1 MFSHWIAH
9 EANPGSISRGVITM
23 LEKRGSNVWEKQD
36 DYQPITLLNTELKNF
51 AWILA
56 NHLLIVVGD
65 LIGPELNY
73 IVKGRSIQNNL
84 HLMCEIREGIED
96 DMNTVLISLNQY
108 KAFNRVEYQ
117 LMVTTKFEAEFCFLS
132 AVIWCSWVNI

>member
-65 LIGPELNY
+65 LIGPD
-73 IVKGRSIQNNL
+73 QP
-84 HLMCEIREGIED
+84 
-96 DMNTVLISLNQY
+96 
-108 KAFNRVEYQ
+108 F
-117 LMVTTKFEAEFCFLS
+117 
-132 AVIWCSWVNI
+132 